1 PPAREPHAAAGA
13 RRAALRGAA
22 RGAPAPAGAGH
33 RGHGIRA
40 LARRAAQ
47 GGREDR
53 CRLGRGVRRFLLVG
67 LTGGIATG
75 KSTVTGLLASPSVR
89 VVDADA
95 LAREVVEP
103 GTPAHAQIVVDFGKE
118 VLQPDGRLDRAKLGE
133 IVFPDPAKR
142 KRLEAITHPA
152 IRTRFEKIMADL
164 ERQGFD
170 GLLIWDAALLVE
182 SGGHKK
188 MDKVVVVTTD
198 PATQLGR
205 LMARDGSTEEAA
217 RADREPDAAG
227 GEGMRGRLRHR
238 QLGLDRGDDRAR
250 ARGLPR
256 PPRGPAPAP
265 GAAVSPRRNARAA
278 VPRAPVYRSATR
290 GRTRAL

>member
-1 PPAREPHAAAGA
+1 
-13 RRAALRGAA
+13 
-22 RGAPAPAGAGH
+22 
-33 RGHGIRA
+33 
-40 LARRAAQ
+40 
-47 GGREDR
+47 
-53 CRLGRGVRRFLLVG
+53 VKRFLLVG

-103 GTPAHAQIVVDFGKE
+103 GTPAHTQIVVDFGKD
-118 VLQPDGRLDRAKLGE
+118 VLQPDGRLDRARLGE
-133 IVFPDPAKR
+133 IVFPDPVKR

-152 IRTRFEKIMADL
+152 IRARFEKIMADL

-198 PATQLGR
+198 PATQLRR

-217 RADREPDAAG
+217 RARTASQMPLAVKTRAADYVIDNSGPREATAARVR
-227 GEGMRGRLRHR
+227 EVYRALLEDLR
-238 QLGLDRGDDRAR
+238 QLQA
-250 ARGLPR
+250 PR
-256 PPRGPAPAP
+256 
-265 GAAVSPRRNARAA
+265 
-278 VPRAPVYRSATR
+278 
-290 GRTRAL
+290 

>member
-1 PPAREPHAAAGA
+1 M
-13 RRAALRGAA
+13 
-22 RGAPAPAGAGH
+22 
-33 RGHGIRA
+33 
-40 LARRAAQ
+40 
-47 GGREDR
+47 
-53 CRLGRGVRRFLLVG
+53 RRFLLVG

-95 LAREVVEP
+95 LARKVVEP
-103 GTPAHAQIVVDFGKE
+103 GTPAHTQIVVEFGKD
-118 VLQPDGRLDRAKLGE
+118 VLQRDGRLDRARLGE

-152 IRTRFEKIMADL
+152 IRVRFEKIMADL

-198 PATQLGR
+198 PATQLRR

-217 RADREPDAAG
+217 RARTASQMPLAVKARVADYVIDNSGTREAT
-227 GEGMRGRLRHR
+227 EGRVRE
-238 QLGLDRGDDRAR
+238 
-250 ARGLPR
+250 
-256 PPRGPAPAP
+256 
-265 GAAVSPRRNARAA
+265 
-278 VPRAPVYRSATR
+278 VYR
-290 GRTRAL
+290 ALLEDLRRHQAPR